1 VECENLKLKKLKG
14 RDFLTLQE
22 FSPKEI
28 LEILKLA
35 KRLKKGGKSPARLKG
50 KILAMVFQKPSTRT
64 RVSFEVAMKQLGGD
78 SLYLSWN
85 ELQLGRG
92 ETIADTARVLS
103 RYVNVIMARVYY
115 HSDLEELAKYAS
127 VPVINGLSDICHPI
141 QILADL
147 LTIWEKKGT
156 FKNLK
161 VAYIGD
167 GNNVCNSLLIG
178 CSKLGINFSAACPE
192 GYEPNEKFLSLA
204 LKNAEESG
212 SKIEIVKEPYKAV
225 ENADFIYTDV
235 IVSMGQENE
244 REKRLKVFLPKYQV
258 TSELLKASSKNS
270 YFMHPLPCHRG
281 EEVTSDVIDGVNS
294 IVWDQAENRLHTTKA
309 LLSLLL

>member
-1 VECENLKLKKLKG
+1 MEKLKG
-14 RDFLTLQE
+14 RNFLTLQE
-22 FSPKEI
+22 FSSKEI
-28 LEILKLA
+28 WEILKLS
-35 KRLKKGGKSPARLKG
+35 KRLKKGGKPPARLKG
-50 KILAMVFQKPSTRT
+50 KILAMIFQKPSTRT
-64 RVSFEVAMKQLGGD
+64 RVSFEVAVKKLGGEA
-78 SLYLSWN
+78 LYLSWN

-103 RYVNVIMARVYY
+103 RYVDGIMARVYA
-115 HSDLEELAKYAS
+115 HSDLEELAKYAT
-127 VPVINGLSDICHPI
+127 VPVINALSDLCHPI
-141 QILADL
+141 QVLADL
-147 LTIWEKKGT
+147 FTIWEKKGT
-156 FKNLK
+156 VKNLK

-192 GYEPNEKFLSLA
+192 DYKPNEKFLSLA

-212 SKIEIVKEPYKAV
+212 AKIEIVKEPFKAV
-225 ENADFIYTDV
+225 ENADFVYTDV

-258 TSELLKASSKNS
+258 TSELLKATFKNA

-281 EEVTSDVIDGVNS
+281 EEVTSDVIDGLNS

>member
-1 VECENLKLKKLKG
+1 MEKLKG

-22 FSPKEI
+22 FSSKEI
-28 LEILKLA
+28 WEILKLS
-35 KRLKKGGKSPARLKG
+35 KHLKKGGKPPTRLKG
-50 KILAMVFQKPSTRT
+50 KILAMIFQKPSTRT

-78 SLYLSWN
+78 ALYLSWN

-103 RYVNVIMARVYY
+103 RYVNGITARVYA
-115 HSDLEELAKYAS
+115 HSDLEELAKYAT
-127 VPVINGLSDICHPI
+127 VPVINALSNLCHPI

-147 LTIWEKKGT
+147 FTIWEKKGT
-156 FKNLK
+156 VKNLK

-192 GYEPNEKFLSLA
+192 GYEPDEKFLSLA

-212 SKIEIVKEPYKAV
+212 AKIEIVKEPFKAV
-225 ENADFIYTDV
+225 ENADFVYTDV
-235 IVSMGQENE
+235 IVSMGQESE

-258 TSELLKASSKNS
+258 TSELLKATFKNA

-281 EEVTSDVIDGVNS
+281 EEVTSEVIDGLNS

>member
-1 VECENLKLKKLKG
+1 MKKNFKG

-28 LEILKLA
+28 WTILKLS
-35 KRLKKGGKSPARLKG
+35 KQLKKSGKPLIKLKG
-50 KILAMVFQKPSTRT
+50 KILAMIFQKPSTRT

-78 SLYLSWN
+78 ALYLSWN

-103 RYVNVIMARVYY
+103 RYVDGIMARVYAQ
-115 HSDLEELAKYAS
+115 SDLEELAEYAT
-127 VPVINGLSDICHPI
+127 VPVINGLSDLCHPI
-141 QILADL
+141 QTLADL
-147 LTIWEKKGT
+147 FTIWEKKG
-156 FKNLK
+156 KVENLK

-178 CSKLGINFSAACPE
+178 CSKIGINLSIACPE
-192 GYEPNEKFLSLA
+192 GYEPNEKFISLA

-212 SKIEIVKEPYKAV
+212 SQIEIIREPLKAV

-235 IVSMGQENE
+235 IVSMGQEAE
-244 REKRLKVFLPKYQV
+244 REKKLSVFLPKYQV
-258 TSELLKASSKNS
+258 TSELLKLAAKNV

-281 EEVTSDVIDGVNS
+281 EEVTSDVIDGPNS

-309 LLSLLL
+309 LLSLIL

>member
-1 VECENLKLKKLKG
+1 MEKLKG

-22 FSPKEI
+22 FSSKEI
-28 LEILKLA
+28 WKILKLS
-35 KRLKKGGKSPARLKG
+35 KHLKKGGKPPTRLKG
-50 KILAMVFQKPSTRT
+50 KILAMIFQKPSTRT
-64 RVSFEVAMKQLGGD
+64 RVSFEVAMKQLGGEA
-78 SLYLSWN
+78 LYLSWN

-103 RYVNVIMARVYY
+103 RYVNGITARVYA
-115 HSDLEELAKYAS
+115 HSDLEELAKYAT
-127 VPVINGLSDICHPI
+127 VPVINALSNLCHPI

-147 LTIWEKKGT
+147 FTIWEKKGT
-156 FKNLK
+156 VKNLK

-192 GYEPNEKFLSLA
+192 GYEPDEKFLSLA

-212 SKIEIVKEPYKAV
+212 AKIEIVKEPFKAV
-225 ENADFIYTDV
+225 ENADFVYTDV

-258 TSELLKASSKNS
+258 TNELLKATFKNA

-281 EEVTSDVIDGVNS
+281 EEVTSEVIDGLNS

>member
-1 VECENLKLKKLKG
+1 MKKLKG

-22 FSPKEI
+22 FSSKEI
-28 LEILKLA
+28 WEILKLS
-35 KRLKKGGKSPARLKG
+35 KRLKKGGKPPVRLKG
-50 KILAMVFQKPSTRT
+50 KILAMIFQKPSTRT

-78 SLYLSWN
+78 ALYLSWN

-103 RYVNVIMARVYY
+103 RYVDGIIARVYA
-115 HSDLEELAKYAS
+115 HSDLEELAEYAT
-127 VPVINGLSDICHPI
+127 VPVINALSDLCHPI

-147 LTIWEKKGT
+147 FTIWEKKGT
-156 FKNLK
+156 VKNLK

-192 GYEPNEKFLSLA
+192 DYKPNEKFLSLA

-212 SKIEIVKEPYKAV
+212 AKIEIVKEPFKAV
-225 ENADFIYTDV
+225 ENADFVYTDV
-235 IVSMGQENE
+235 IVSMGQESE

-258 TSELLKASSKNS
+258 TSELLKATFKNA

-281 EEVTSDVIDGVNS
+281 EEVTSDVIDGLNS

>member
-1 VECENLKLKKLKG
+1 MEKLKG
-14 RDFLTLQE
+14 RNFLTLQE
-22 FSPKEI
+22 FSSKEI
-28 LEILKLA
+28 WEILKLS
-35 KRLKKGGKSPARLKG
+35 KRLKKGGKPPARLKG
-50 KILAMVFQKPSTRT
+50 KILAMIFQKPSTRT
-64 RVSFEVAMKQLGGD
+64 RVSFEVAVKKLGGEA
-78 SLYLSWN
+78 LYLSWN

-103 RYVNVIMARVYY
+103 RYVDGIMARVYA
-115 HSDLEELAKYAS
+115 HSDLEELAKYAT
-127 VPVINGLSDICHPI
+127 VPVINALSDLCHPI
-141 QILADL
+141 QVLADL
-147 LTIWEKKGT
+147 FTMWEKKGT
-156 FKNLK
+156 VKNLK

-212 SKIEIVKEPYKAV
+212 AKIEIFKEPFKAV
-225 ENADFIYTDV
+225 ENADFVYTDV

-258 TSELLKASSKNS
+258 TSELLKATFKNA

-281 EEVTSDVIDGVNS
+281 EEVTSDVIDGLNS